1 MSTIRAVTLRN
12 GVKMPLV
19 GLGTYRVRDQ
29 ALVDTC
35 VLEGL
40 RAGYRL
46 IDTATVYRNEHMI
59 GNALKRIFAE
69 NLIPGLKRED
79 IFITS
84 KLAPIDQGYDAC
96 YKAVMKSINALQVDY
111 IDCYLIHWPGTQ
123 RVKPSSP
130 QNAVNRAESWRALED
145 HYHAKR
151 LRAIGV
157 SNYTTTHLLAMERRA
172 QGEGGT
178 STSTS
183 NAVLPHVHQFEMH
196 PRLLQNDLMALCQR
210 LGIQVQAY
218 SSLGEGRLVIPAAA
232 LQEHVH
238 KLGQNNNPDGR
249 GALPIMG
256 DLIRKYFPTDV
267 SSSAAAGAAGAA
279 AGAMGV
285 GEITAAEYG
294 KRAAQILLRWGIQH
308 GAVVIPKSTNRQR
321 IWDNFD
327 LFGFELDPQDMAA
340 LDAYSEG
347 EERTRYCWDPTLIQ

>member
-1 MSTIRAVTLRN
+1 MSVIRAATLRN

-19 GLGTYRVRDQ
+19 GLGTYRIRDQ
-29 ALVDTC
+29 ALIDTC
-35 VLEGL
+35 ILEGL

-46 IDTATVYRNEHMI
+46 IDTATVYRNEHLI
-59 GNALKRIFAE
+59 GNTLKRIFDE

-84 KLAPIDQGYDAC
+84 KLAVLDS
-96 YKAVMKSINALQVDY
+96 MKALQVDY

-123 RVKPSSP
+123 RVKPTSP
-130 QNAVNRAESWRALED
+130 QNEINRAGSWKALED

-157 SNYTTTHLLAMERRA
+157 SNYTTTHLLAMEA
-172 QGEGGT
+172 KHALQA
-178 STSTS
+178 STP
-183 NAVLPHVHQFEMH
+183 NASESVLPHVHQFEMH
-196 PRLLQNDLMALCQR
+196 PRLLQHDLMALCQR

-218 SSLGEGRLVIPAAA
+218 SSLGEGRLVIPAEA
-232 LQEHVH
+232 LPDHIH

-249 GALPIMG
+249 GALPIMEN
-256 DLIRKYFPTDV
+256 LIRKYFPTTA
-267 SSSAAAGAAGAA
+267 SSLSSASAKE
-279 AGAMGV
+279 M
-285 GEITAAEYG
+285 TAEYG

-327 LFGFELDPQDMAA
+327 LFGFELDAQDMAA
-340 LDAYSEG
+340 LDAYSEVTG
-347 EERTRYCWDPTLIQ
+347 CMELFQLFY